1 MQLMLEESHIELEK
15 IEQVVAQWQF
25 DNDTPYKEWKK
36 EYKRLFK
43 QAPPK
48 G

>member
-1 MQLMLEESHIELEK
+1 MLQEAHITLEK
-15 IEQVVAQWQF
+15 VEQVVAQWQF
-25 DNDTPYKEWKK
+25 DNDTPYKEWKA

-48 G
+48 E